1 MLRDLGNV
9 SEGLGGDLTR
19 DPLSKPPH
27 FMGSPLIRLG
37 IGTSAYSPAFLGN
50 PPRESESHSVVSDS
64 L

>member
-1 MLRDLGNV
+1 MKLFRDGSSTPLVLRDLGDV
-9 SEGLGGDLTR
+9 SEGLGGDQTR

-37 IGTSAYSPAFLGN
+37 IGTSACSPAFLGN
-50 PPRESESHSVVSDS
+50 PP